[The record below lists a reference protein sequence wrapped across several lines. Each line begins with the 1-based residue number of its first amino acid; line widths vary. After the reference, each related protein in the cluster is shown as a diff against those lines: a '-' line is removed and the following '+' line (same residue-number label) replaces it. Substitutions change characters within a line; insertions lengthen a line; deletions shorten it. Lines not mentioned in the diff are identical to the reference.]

1 VTFTADAKHP
11 AFHYFYKK
19 NSRIKPKDLPDLVMT
34 FVKELQ
40 GLALNQKS
48 EN

>member
-1 VTFTADAKHP
+1 MAVQNIAHAL
-11 AFHYFYKK
+11 
-19 NSRIKPKDLPDLVMT
+19 KPNATSLGYALFLAINAAGVC
-34 FVKELQ
+34 VKELQ